1 MNRGVFLKT
10 DIIKFGEN
18 QKENKIKLE
27 RIADTLKDGGLVVF
41 PTETVYGLGGNGLDK
56 NACKKIYEAKGR
68 PSDNPLI
75 LHIAEIKQLK
85 ELVEEIPEV
94 AKKCMDRFWPGPLTI
109 IFKRSKLVPNEATG
123 GLDTVAIRMP
133 SNEIAHEILKEVY
146 LPIAAPSANLS
157 GRPSPTETKHVVKD
171 LKGRVDIIV
180 DGGHSVVGIESTVLD
195 VTVDPPMILRPGKIT
210 LEDLRKIDKNI
221 NIDSATIDAK
231 SGEIPKSPGQ
241 KYKHYAPKAPAI
253 CFGGGLDKIIIE
265 IKKNIKE
272 NKGKKIAVLAS
283 SESYDEYKN
292 EGVDLLIN
300 LGSREHLEEVATNL
314 FSALRKCDEEEV
326 DIIFA
331 EGYEFRGMGLSIMN
345 RLLKA
350 CGGKVVMRI

>member
-1 MNRGVFLKT
+1 MKT
-10 DIIKFGEN
+10 DIIKLTN
-18 QKENKIKLE
+18 DKKDDKNKLKK
-27 RIADTLKDGGLVVF
+27 IANTLRKGGLVVF

-56 NACKKIYEAKGR
+56 AACKKIYEAKGR

-75 LHIAEIKQLK
+75 LHIAEFNQIE

-94 AKKCMDRFWPGPLTI
+94 AKKCMEKFWPGPLTI
-109 IFKRSKLVPNEATG
+109 IFRRSSLVPDEATG

-133 SNEIAHEILKEVY
+133 SNEIAHKILKEVN

-157 GRPSPTETKHVVKD
+157 GRPSPTETEHVIKD

-180 DGGHSVVGIESTVLD
+180 DGGHSIVGIESTVLD
-195 VTVDPPMILRPGKIT
+195 VTVDPPMILRPGRIT
-210 LEDLRKIDKNI
+210 LEDLQEIDSRIK
-221 NIDSATIDAK
+221 IDSATIDAK
-231 SGEIPKSPGQ
+231 SGEVPKSPGQ

-253 CFGGGLDKIIIE
+253 CFGGGLDKIITE

-283 SESYDEYKN
+283 EESYDEYKN
-292 EGVDLLIN
+292 EGVHLLLN
-300 LGSREHLEEVATNL
+300 LGSREHLEDVASNL
-314 FSALRKCDEEEV
+314 FSALRQCDEENV

-331 EGYEFRGMGLSIMN
+331 EGYELRGIGLSIMN

-350 CGGKVVMRI
+350 CGGKVVMRIWGVKWK